1 MPEKE
6 CLQRGRR
13 EQEQRDEMPKIR
25 MRKKKL
31 TSEHVLEKDK
41 KKEGVFL
48 NIGGKRKGRV
58 KF

>member
-1 MPEKE
+1 
-6 CLQRGRR
+6 
-13 EQEQRDEMPKIR
+13 MPKIR